1 MYSFSV
7 EVASH
12 LAVRVD
18 RKPMTTVV
26 ESRDGVA
33 NRVELVRCGCGV
45 VIDADSENSQ
55 RHNAN
60 SSRQAFSPY
69 MRAYVARL

>member
-18 RKPMTTVV
+18 GKPMTAVV

-45 VIDADSENSQ
+45 VMLAVRTRTVTMQTVHDK
-55 RHNAN
+55 H
-60 SSRQAFSPY
+60 FLPT
-69 MRAYVARL
+69 